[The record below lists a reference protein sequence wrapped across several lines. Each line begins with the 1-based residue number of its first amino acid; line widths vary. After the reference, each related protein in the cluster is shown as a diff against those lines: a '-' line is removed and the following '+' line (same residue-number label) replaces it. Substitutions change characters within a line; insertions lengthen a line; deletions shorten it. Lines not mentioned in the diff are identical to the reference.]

1 MPSIES
7 AITGNKWTLSVKI
20 GDGAYASIAAR
31 NLSFTPPPIGR
42 EVGEYYTPDS
52 NYAKGVV
59 GPYTSGDMTISIIY
73 TETASEAWRLLEAAV
88 HDGTSVQ
95 LKWSMADST
104 GYTETAPG
112 CKIRS
117 VMPPEGIAGNAEVL
131 ATEIVVWVP
140 GFNEFTA
147 AA

>member
-1 MPSIES
+1 MPGIES

-131 ATEIVVWVP
+131 ATEIVP
-140 GFNEFTA
+140 GFNEVTA